1 MARIPKRL
9 AGPSQLAAAAATL
22 YTVASSRRGIIR
34 HIHLSNP
41 TGSAATKFTIS
52 IGTDGASK
60 RIFDVYPLAAG
71 ATYDHYCYH
80 VLEAAEVIQAFAD
93 SASAIVITINGD
105 EEILA

>member
-9 AGPSQLAAAAATL
+9 AGPSQLASSAGTL

-41 TGSAATKFTIS
+41 TAGALTVTLS

-60 RIFDVYPLAAG
+60 RILDAYSIAAG
-71 ATYDHYCYH
+71 ATYDHYCYY
-80 VLEAAEVIQAFAD
+80 VLEAAELIQGFASSATSVVVI
-93 SASAIVITINGD
+93 INGD
-105 EEILA
+105 EEVLA